1 MVLDYVT
8 LEEGFTICIHMTTT
22 YPFLQVESSP
32 GPISPSENERHNL
45 SSGSGN
51 SSAGGSAH
59 LLTTANN
66 MPLSDN
72 NVSTTNMALT
82 NTWDMQAATAESA
95 AVAEQDIN
103 VSIFNYLHLLL
114 CDPNKKNGT
123 SLILTFCWQIADGSG
138 CSYRS
143 GRHGRHRQQQRRS

>member
-51 SSAGGSAH
+51 SSANAGAPSSGASVHHHNQANQ
-59 LLTTANN
+59 ANN

-72 NVSTTNMALT
+72 NVSTTNNMAMT
-82 NTWDMQAATAESA
+82 NTWDMTSAATHSP
-95 AVAEQDIN
+95 EQDIN
-103 VSIFNYLHLLL
+103 VSLACPPKNNAHLFYSFCYVFVEYL
-114 CDPNKKNGT
+114 CKTP
-123 SLILTFCWQIADGSG
+123 
-138 CSYRS
+138 R
-143 GRHGRHRQQQRRS
+143 

>member
-1 MVLDYVT
+1 
-8 LEEGFTICIHMTTT
+8 MTTT
-22 YPFLQVESSP
+22 TQCTTQKFLQVESSP
-32 GPISPSENERHNL
+32 GPISPSEERHNL

-59 LLTTANN
+59 LLAVTANN

-103 VSIFNYLHLLL
+103 VSIFQLPTYFYAIQIKTAHL
-114 CDPNKKNGT
+114 
-123 SLILTFCWQIADGSG
+123 
-138 CSYRS
+138 
-143 GRHGRHRQQQRRS
+143 

>member
-1 MVLDYVT
+1 MGSVRR
-8 LEEGFTICIHMTTT
+8 FTICICHDNIN
-22 YPFLQVESSP
+22 PWFLQVESSP

-59 LLTTANN
+59 LLTTAQTANN

-82 NTWDMQAATAESA
+82 NTWDMTSAATHSP
-95 AVAEQDIN
+95 EQDIN
-103 VSIFNYLHLLL
+103 VRY
-114 CDPNKKNGT
+114 NK
-123 SLILTFCWQIADGSG
+123 L
-138 CSYRS
+138 
-143 GRHGRHRQQQRRS
+143 